1 MQIIIKTDM
10 QKLVSPQLSLKGSI
24 INLETLKADHL
35 PGLQIASKP
44 KEIWTHYAID
54 ASQSETFHRAFE
66 QASVSM
72 EAGYEHCF
80 VIVDRADQ
88 RVIGSTRFMNIEPTH
103 RKLEIGWTW
112 LHPDYWGTA
121 VNFECKLLLLTH
133 CFEQLNIAR
142 VQIKTDELNTRSRRA
157 IEKLGATYEG
167 ILRNDMVRQDGSH
180 RNSAYYSII
189 IQEWPA
195 IKELL
200 VQNLSSF

>member
-1 MQIIIKTDM
+1 MQN
-10 QKLVSPQLSLKGSI
+10 LVSPLLTLKGSI
-24 INLETLKADHL
+24 INLETLQAHHL
-35 PGLQIASKP
+35 PGLEVAARP
-44 KEIWTHYAID
+44 KEIWKHYALD
-54 ASQSETFHRAFE
+54 ASKPTTFQRAF
-66 QASVSM
+66 QRASMEM
-72 EAGYEHCF
+72 EAGKEHCF

-88 RVIGSTRFMNIEPTH
+88 RVIGSTRFLNIEPAH

-142 VQIKTDELNTRSRRA
+142 VQVKTDELNTRSRRA
-157 IEKLGATYEG
+157 IEKLDATYEG
-167 ILRNDMVRQDGSH
+167 ILRNDMVREDGSH

-189 IQEWPA
+189 IQEWPG